1 MHVAYWLLT
10 ARAVGLLIVHMTGNF
25 QGFLDLLDAVLRDAG
40 SYQTIFMDHD
50 FVKVQF
56 KV

>member
-10 ARAVGLLIVHMTGNF
+10 AHAVGFLIVHMTDNF
-25 QGFLDLLDAVLRDAG
+25 QCFLDLLDAVLRDAG